1 MIYIIRLHR
10 LFHDF
15 LISLKLSSF
24 YSEIL
29 NLLFLTFI
37 VFLIVGILNFFS
49 KKIISRFFKSLSQ
62 NTKTNL
68 DDYLVE
74 NKTPVYVSKL
84 VPVFFIYWIIPFW
97 FFDFEIIIDYAFL
110 VLEIYTVLLAVWV
123 IRSFL
128 RATKSFLKTVD
139 SFKDKPI
146 ESFVQVVL
154 IFIWFVAILN
164 IFSIITGKEITT
176 FLTAMGALSAVILLI
191 FKDTILGFV
200 ASIQLSTNDLIRI
213 GDWITMKQYGA
224 DGDVIEINLNS
235 VKIQNFD
242 KTITTIPT
250 YKLISDSFKNWRG
263 MSESSGRRIKRSL
276 LIKGSSIKFM
286 NSKELTELKKIKL
299 IQNFLD
305 IKEKEI
311 EDYNSNLDMDKSVLV
326 NGRNLTNL
334 GLFRNYIEMY
344 LDGASVIN
352 SEMTVMCRQLSPS
365 PHGIPLEIYAFSKN
379 KEWKDYEHIMSD
391 IFDHLLASLNT
402 FQLELFEFPSSLN
415 SSND

>member
-62 NTKTNL
+62 NTKTNF